1 MIYGYKDG
9 TILIVG
15 AGDKLSEYQ
24 EFYKNIITEGSLG
37 SLIHSGCTQPEFMEM
52 LTDQRFKGFK
62 ESPYV
67 FEFFSES
74 MMISF
79 VDLFEIHLCPLYYV
93 VDKQAEMLKPT
104 TKDQYFADKRTLG
117 EIYGLEE
124 NDPWDT
130 RSEEQKKEDAEWKD
144 KASKAKKD
152 GNLTGENSFAAPDP
166 ELRVRNIRLEKDED
180 GEIQVRDIMA
190 VKGLFDELPE
200 EEIKETIFRL
210 EIAETIDEICAD
222 LNIDF
227 SGELTDN
234 CLVMTNDVLAHRLAL
249 YYATQGFTTKFLQDD
264 VEISADFDIAQ
275 AVLNSRDKIYYK
287 MALAAPLS
295 IVVPSLSE
303 SVLAKI
309 VDRGQIG
316 QCSWLVFN
324 AKTTAVLAEVSLQD
338 IEHEIFPIGVDGER
352 LVPQGINLF
361 EEKDYVEPPRPWN
374 EKAAELATMTEE
386 ELAANKKTLSGKEFL
401 FSGSYID
408 AQVGCI
414 MHVTPKSYFD
424 KHGEMWKN
432 GDLDIQDILPQ
443 DIKYVSPGVYQTRSR
458 EWMSLYHDM
467 SGRGFSESMA
477 FQLYMNSVL

>member
-1 MIYGYKDG
+1 MIYGFKDA
-9 TILIVG
+9 TVLIVG

-37 SLIHSGCTQPEFMEM
+37 QLAYSTCTQPDFMEM
-52 LTDQRFKGFK
+52 LTDPRFKGFK
-62 ESPYV
+62 EAPYV
-67 FEFFSES
+67 FEFYSES
-74 MMISF
+74 MLDSF
-79 VDLFEIHLCPLYYV
+79 VGIFEIHLCPLYFV

-104 TKDQYFADKRTLG
+104 TKDEYFSDKRTLA

-130 RSEEQKKEDAEWKD
+130 RTEEQKKEDAEWKE
-144 KASKAKKD
+144 KANKAKKD
-152 GNLTGENSFAAPDP
+152 GNLTGDNSFAAPDP
-166 ELRVRNIRLEKDED
+166 ELRLRRIRLEKDED
-180 GEIQVRDIMA
+180 GEIQVHDILA
-190 VKGLFDELPE
+190 VKGLFDSLPE
-200 EEIKETIFRL
+200 EEVKETIYRL
-210 EIAETIDEICAD
+210 EIAETIDEICSD

-234 CLVMTNDVLAHRLAL
+234 CLVMTNEVLAHRLAL
-249 YYATQGFTTKFLQDD
+249 YYATQGFTTKFLKDGE
-264 VEISADFDIAQ
+264 EIFADFDIAQ
-275 AVLNSRDKIYYK
+275 AVLNARDKIYYK
-287 MALAAPLS
+287 MAIAAPLS
-295 IVVPSLSE
+295 AIVPRLSE
-303 SVLAKI
+303 SILAKV

-316 QCSWLVFN
+316 QCSWFVFN

-361 EEKDYVEPPRPWN
+361 EEKDFVEPPRPWN
-374 EKAAELATMTEE
+374 EKAAELETMTEE
-386 ELAANKKTLSGKEFL
+386 ELAANKKSLSGKEFL

-414 MHVTPKSYFD
+414 MHVTPRSYFN
-424 KHGEMWKN
+424 KHGEMWKS
-432 GDLDIQDILPQ
+432 DLDIQELLPL
-443 DIKYVSPGVYQTRSR
+443 DIKLVSPGVYQTRSR

-467 SGRGFSESMA
+467 SARGFSESMA